1 MNNFKKVG
9 LTALAGSLIATS
21 AFAGSMSVSGGADIS
36 MANQSNYSSGNS
48 FSSGDSLNFSGSGEL
63 DNGMVVTSKV
73 EIDGGTYDDRSV
85 VIAFPEMG
93 TLTFQQSG
101 STAMSAVDDVMPT
114 AYDASWDVLGSTTT
128 AVAAGQTLKEGEIG
142 GFTTNNN
149 FFYSA
154 PELVEGLSVNV
165 SYTPSGTGTTGITG
179 TARPDGS
186 VSYAL
191 AYTGIE
197 GLTVDYAQGDNET
210 VGAKAEATTF
220 KASYAYSSFTLS
232 YSKNEYD
239 TEAATGGQD
248 IDSWNLAYTVNDD
261 LSVAYG
267 VETHDTE
274 AQTVD
279 EEAEYVN
286 VSYTTGGVTLSASNY
301 MYEGDSNTAG
311 AGGEIDRWA
320 LSATFAF

>member
-1 MNNFKKVG
+1 MNIKKIG
-9 LTALAGSLIATS
+9 LTALAASLVSVS
-21 AFAGSMSVSGGADIS
+21 AHAGALSVSGGASIGVKDTS
-36 MANQSNYSSGNS
+36 KTSTGKSFTMGNS
-48 FSSGDSLNFSGSGEL
+48 VTFTGSGEL
-63 DNGMVVTSKV
+63 DNGMNVSISFELDQGAEAGTAGAAAKGPFDSHSVTISSDELGTLV
-73 EIDGGTYDDRSV
+73 FAGHGGSSAQSEIDTTAAGDAWNNGSNFTVSASSTSNNMMLY
-85 VIAFPEMG
+85 
-93 TLTFQQSG
+93 TLPTFI
-101 STAMSAVDDVMPT
+101 DDVT
-114 AYDASWDVLGSTTT
+114 A
-128 AVAAGQTLKEGEIG
+128 K
-142 GFTTNNN
+142 
-149 FFYSA
+149 
-154 PELVEGLSVNV
+154 V
-165 SYTPSGTGTTGITG
+165 SYTPGAAGVDSA
-179 TARPDGS
+179 TAWRVG
-186 VSYAL
+186 
-191 AYTGIE
+191 YTGVE

>member
-1 MNNFKKVG
+1 MNIKKIG
-9 LTALAGSLIATS
+9 LTALAASLVSVS
-21 AFAGSMSVSGGADIS
+21 AHAGALSVSGGASIGVKDTS
-36 MANQSNYSSGNS
+36 KTSTGKSFTMGNS
-48 FSSGDSLNFSGSGEL
+48 VTFTGSGEL
-63 DNGMVVTSKV
+63 DNGMNVSISFELDQGAEAGTAGAAAKGPFDSHSVTISSDELGTLV
-73 EIDGGTYDDRSV
+73 FAGHGGSSAQSEIDTTAAGDAWNNGSNFTVSASSTSNNMMLY
-85 VIAFPEMG
+85 
-93 TLTFQQSG
+93 TLPTFI
-101 STAMSAVDDVMPT
+101 DDVT
-114 AYDASWDVLGSTTT
+114 A
-128 AVAAGQTLKEGEIG
+128 K
-142 GFTTNNN
+142 
-149 FFYSA
+149 
-154 PELVEGLSVNV
+154 V
-165 SYTPSGTGTTGITG
+165 SYTPGAAGVDSA
-179 TARPDGS
+179 TAWRLG
-186 VSYAL
+186 
-191 AYTGIE
+191 YTGVE

-232 YSKNEYD
+232 YSNNEYD

-274 AQTVD
+274 AATVD

-301 MYEGDSNTAG
+301 MYEGDNNTAG

>member
-1 MNNFKKVG
+1 MNIKKIG
-9 LTALAGSLIATS
+9 LTALAASLVSVS
-21 AFAGSMSVSGGADIS
+21 AHAGALSVSGGASIGVKDTS
-36 MANQSNYSSGNS
+36 KTSTGKSFTMGNS
-48 FSSGDSLNFSGSGEL
+48 VTFTGSGEL
-63 DNGMVVTSKV
+63 DNGMNVSISFELDQGAEAGTAGAAAKGPFDSHSVTVSSDELGTLV
-73 EIDGGTYDDRSV
+73 FAGHGGSSAQSEIDTTAAGDAWNNGSNFTVSASSTDNNMMLY
-85 VIAFPEMG
+85 
-93 TLTFQQSG
+93 TLPTFI
-101 STAMSAVDDVMPT
+101 DDVT
-114 AYDASWDVLGSTTT
+114 A
-128 AVAAGQTLKEGEIG
+128 K
-142 GFTTNNN
+142 
-149 FFYSA
+149 
-154 PELVEGLSVNV
+154 V
-165 SYTPSGTGTTGITG
+165 SYTPGAAGVDSA
-179 TARPDGS
+179 TAWRLG
-186 VSYAL
+186 
-191 AYTGIE
+191 YTGVE

>member
-1 MNNFKKVG
+1 MNIKKIG
-9 LTALAGSLIATS
+9 LTALAASLVSVS
-21 AFAGSMSVSGGADIS
+21 AHAGALSVSGGASIGVKDTS
-36 MANQSNYSSGNS
+36 KTSTGKSFTMGNS
-48 FSSGDSLNFSGSGEL
+48 VTFTGSGEL
-63 DNGMVVTSKV
+63 DNGMNVSISFELDQGAEAGTAGAAGKGPFDSHSVTISSDDLGTLV
-73 EIDGGTYDDRSV
+73 FAGHGGSSAQSEIDTTAAGDAWNNGSNFTVSASSTSNNMMLY
-85 VIAFPEMG
+85 
-93 TLTFQQSG
+93 TLPTFI
-101 STAMSAVDDVMPT
+101 DDVT
-114 AYDASWDVLGSTTT
+114 A
-128 AVAAGQTLKEGEIG
+128 K
-142 GFTTNNN
+142 
-149 FFYSA
+149 
-154 PELVEGLSVNV
+154 V
-165 SYTPSGTGTTGITG
+165 SYTPGAAGVDSA
-179 TARPDGS
+179 TAWRLG
-186 VSYAL
+186 
-191 AYTGIE
+191 YTGVE

-232 YSKNEYD
+232 YSNNEYD

-274 AQTVD
+274 AQAVD

-311 AGGEIDRWA
+311 ADGEIERWA

>member
-1 MNNFKKVG
+1 MNIKKIG
-9 LTALAGSLIATS
+9 LTALAASLVSVS
-21 AFAGSMSVSGGADIS
+21 AHAGALSVSGGASIGVKDTS
-36 MANQSNYSSGNS
+36 KTSTGKSFTMGNS
-48 FSSGDSLNFSGSGEL
+48 VTFTGSGEL
-63 DNGMVVTSKV
+63 DNGMNVSISFELDQGAEAGTAGAAAKGPFDSHSVTISSDDLGTLV
-73 EIDGGTYDDRSV
+73 FAGHGGSSAQSEIDTTAAGDAWNNGSNFTVSASSTSNNMMLY
-85 VIAFPEMG
+85 
-93 TLTFQQSG
+93 TLPTFI
-101 STAMSAVDDVMPT
+101 DDVT
-114 AYDASWDVLGSTTT
+114 A
-128 AVAAGQTLKEGEIG
+128 KI
-142 GFTTNNN
+142 
-149 FFYSA
+149 
-154 PELVEGLSVNV
+154 
-165 SYTPSGTGTTGITG
+165 SYTPGAAGVDSA
-179 TARPDGS
+179 TAWRLG
-186 VSYAL
+186 
-191 AYTGIE
+191 YTGVE

-232 YSKNEYD
+232 YSNNEYD

>member
-1 MNNFKKVG
+1 MNIKKIG
-9 LTALAGSLIATS
+9 LTALAASLVSVS
-21 AFAGSMSVSGGADIS
+21 AHAGALSVSGGASIGVKDTS
-36 MANQSNYSSGNS
+36 KTSTGKSFTMGNS
-48 FSSGDSLNFSGSGEL
+48 VTFTGSGEL
-63 DNGMVVTSKV
+63 DNGMNVSISFELDQGAEAGTAGAAAKGPFDSHSVTISSDDLGTLV
-73 EIDGGTYDDRSV
+73 FAGHGGSSAQSEIDTTAAGDAWNNGSNFTVSASSTSNNMMLY
-85 VIAFPEMG
+85 
-93 TLTFQQSG
+93 TLPTFI
-101 STAMSAVDDVMPT
+101 DDVT
-114 AYDASWDVLGSTTT
+114 A
-128 AVAAGQTLKEGEIG
+128 K
-142 GFTTNNN
+142 
-149 FFYSA
+149 
-154 PELVEGLSVNV
+154 V
-165 SYTPSGTGTTGITG
+165 SYTPGAAGVDSA
-179 TARPDGS
+179 TAWRLG
-186 VSYAL
+186 
-191 AYTGIE
+191 YTGVE